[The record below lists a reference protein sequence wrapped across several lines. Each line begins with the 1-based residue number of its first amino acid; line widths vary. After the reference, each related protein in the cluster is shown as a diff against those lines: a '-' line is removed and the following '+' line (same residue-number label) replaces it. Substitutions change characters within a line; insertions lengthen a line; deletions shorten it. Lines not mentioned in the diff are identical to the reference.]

1 MQITLANNLR
11 ELRKNKNLTQEELA
25 GYLNISPQ
33 AISKWERGE
42 GFPDIAMLPVIANY
56 FGVTIDTL
64 LGNDTTSIEEKIRH
78 YCDEYEIYNAKGNMD
93 KAAQVAAQAYH
104 EFPYHWNIID
114 IYCMSL
120 TRGYSVH
127 PEEKLPELRGICQ
140 LIMDKCTDAKIRM
153 HAVYSMLFAEDDEYI
168 EKWFAEVPGTYDYS
182 EWERREDRYYERGQ
196 IEKFR
201 HQKQENMY
209 QLYSYLREKMALGIQ
224 SPKEKIAAYRHQ
236 IALINAVFGEDN
248 LVCEKGTLAI
258 AHIRLASALFE
269 VDEKAEAYETLEK
282 GITLYQ
288 EYCALPEGTELCYV
302 GLFDTKT
309 RLINQSACERVEKMI
324 TFLKGNKMMDGF
336 KRVADD
342 DRYQRLIAR
351 LTGLLL

>member
-56 FGVTIDTL
+56 FGITIDTL
-64 LGNDTTSIEEKIRH
+64 LGNDTISIEEKIRN
-78 YCDEYEIYNAKGNMD
+78 YCDEYERYNVNGDMD
-93 KAAQVAAQAYH
+93 KAVEVATRAYH
-104 EFPYHWNIID
+104 EFPYHWNVID
-114 IYCMSL
+114 IYCVSL

-140 LIMDKCTDAKIRM
+140 MIMDKCTDAKIRM
-153 HAVYSMLFAEDDEYI
+153 HAVYSMLFAEDDENV

-182 EWERREDRYYERGQ
+182 EWERREDRYCERGQ
-196 IEKFR
+196 TEKFR
-201 HQKQENMY
+201 RQKQENMY
-209 QLYSYLREKMALGIQ
+209 QLYSYLREKMASGIQ
-224 SPKEKIAAYRHQ
+224 SPEEKLVAYRHQ
-236 IALINAVFGEDN
+236 IALTSAVFGEDN
-248 LVCEKGTLAI
+248 LMCEKATLAI

-269 VDEKAEAYETLEK
+269 VGKKEEAYETLEK

-288 EYCALPEGTELCYV
+288 EYCALPEGTELRYK

-309 RLINQSACERVEKMI
+309 RLINQSVCVRVEKI
-324 TFLKGNKMMDGF
+324 IPFLRGDKMLNGF

-351 LTGLLL
+351 L

>member
-1 MQITLANNLR
+1 MKITLANNLR

-78 YCDEYEIYNAKGNMD
+78 YCDEYEIYNAKGDMD

-153 HAVYSMLFAEDDEYI
+153 HAVYSMLFAEDDENI

-196 IEKFR
+196 TEKFR
-201 HQKQENMY
+201 RQKQENMY
-209 QLYSYLREKMALGIQ
+209 QLYSYLYDKMGSGTRTVEEKLI
-224 SPKEKIAAYRHQ
+224 AYRHQ
-236 IALINAVFGEDN
+236 IALTSAVFREDN
-248 LVCEKGTLAI
+248 LTCEKAPFAI

-269 VDEKAEAYETLEK
+269 AGEKAEAYETLEK

-288 EYCALPEGTELCYV
+288 EYCVLPEGTELRYV

-309 RLINQSACERVEKMI
+309 RTINQKTRTRVEKI
-324 TFLKGNKMMDGF
+324 IPLLRGDKMMDGF
-336 KRVADD
+336 KRVVDD
-342 DRYQRLIAR
+342 DRYQKLIAR
-351 LTGLLL
+351 LNCYL

>member
-56 FGVTIDTL
+56 FGITIDTL
-64 LGNDTTSIEEKIRH
+64 LGNDTISIEEKIRN
-78 YCDEYEIYNAKGNMD
+78 YCDEYERYNVNGDMD
-93 KAAQVAAQAYH
+93 KAVEVAARAYH

-114 IYCMSL
+114 IYCVSL

-140 LIMDKCTDAKIRM
+140 MIMDKCTDAKIRM
-153 HAVYSMLFAEDDEYI
+153 HAVYSMLFSEDDENV
-168 EKWFAEVPGTYDYS
+168 EKWFTEVPGTYDYS
-182 EWERREDRYYERGQ
+182 EWERREDRYCERGQ

-201 HQKQENMY
+201 RQKQENMY
-209 QLYSYLREKMALGIQ
+209 QLYSYLREKMASGIQ
-224 SPKEKIAAYRHQ
+224 SPEEKLVAYRHQ
-236 IALINAVFGEDN
+236 IALTSAVFGEDN
-248 LVCEKGTLAI
+248 LMCEKAPLAI

-269 VDEKAEAYETLEK
+269 VGKKEEAYETLEK

-288 EYCALPEGTELCYV
+288 EYCALPEGTELRYK

-309 RLINQSACERVEKMI
+309 RLINQSVYVRVEKI
-324 TFLKGNKMMDGF
+324 IPFLRGDKMLNGF

-351 LTGLLL
+351 L